1 MHLFVYGTLKD
12 RSQMV
17 AVVGPHVRVRVV
29 GAGSVH
35 GVLYDAGEYP
45 ALQLSAS
52 AGDVVRGLL
61 LELDDAA
68 LPRLD
73 RYEGIDS
80 GLYARQRCEVRD
92 DDGRVRAAWVYVY
105 NRSVVGLRRIGEWP
119 PPRG

>member
-12 RSQMV
+12 PHRMA
-17 AVVGPHVRVRVV
+17 AVVGPHVHMRVV
-29 GAGSVH
+29 GAGTVR

-45 ALQLSAS
+45 ALKLSAS
-52 AGDVVRGLL
+52 AGDVVRGQL

-73 RYEGIDS
+73 RYEGVDS
-80 GLYARQRCEVRD
+80 GLYVRQACDVRD

-105 NRSVVGLRRIGEWP
+105 NRSVAALRRIAEWP
-119 PPRG
+119 PKRG